1 MFLSKCMHNLKLPY
15 WSKSC
20 NENHFKSMSTV
31 CKIRHRSNRSETLS
45 LHNHDSVKDLPN
57 FSHVEK
63 VSQKDPEFT
72 NQLLY
77 D

>member
-1 MFLSKCMHNLKLPY
+1 MFLPKCMHNLKLPY
-15 WSKSC
+15 WSKSF

-31 CKIRHRSNRSETLS
+31 CKNRSETLS
-45 LHNHDSVKDLPN
+45 LHNHSVKDLPN

>member
-1 MFLSKCMHNLKLPY
+1 
-15 WSKSC
+15 
-20 NENHFKSMSTV
+20 MSQ
-31 CKIRHRSNRSETLS
+31 INRSETLS

>member
-1 MFLSKCMHNLKLPY
+1 M
-15 WSKSC
+15 
-20 NENHFKSMSTV
+20 
-31 CKIRHRSNRSETLS
+31 KIISNQCPRFVKYVTDQYRSETLS